1 MAARSRFWDDLNR
14 DLQDPEHRR
23 EFERESERIAQID
36 ALINELDEIRELQ
49 GKTKR
54 EVAMEAGMNP
64 ASVRRFFTQE
74 QGNPTFATVF
84 ELAQALGYR
93 LVLEPV
99 DGEESVDESRAAFTS
114 ADC

>member
-49 GKTKR
+49 GNIGD
-54 EVAMEAGMNP
+54 EDA
-64 ASVRRFFTQE
+64 E
-74 QGNPTFATVF
+74 QRQ
-84 ELAQALGYR
+84 LLCMALGKWST
-93 LVLEPV
+93 EKNN
-99 DGEESVDESRAAFTS
+99 
-114 ADC
+114 